1 MLECGVSIRTQCID
15 LISKQL
21 RYIVWIVSI
30 ELKGKTDELFQV
42 SRVLDLFD
50 LYHQSI
56 PLWTALDKL
65 TAPRIR
71 RDRQAHLQERSPCV
85 WKSRT
90 ILAILYNRRAR
101 IRSPALQAGVWAI
114 PPTSSKKPC

>member
-50 LYHQSI
+50 LYH
-56 PLWTALDKL
+56 
-65 TAPRIR
+65 
-71 RDRQAHLQERSPCV
+71 
-85 WKSRT
+85 
-90 ILAILYNRRAR
+90 
-101 IRSPALQAGVWAI
+101 
-114 PPTSSKKPC
+114 